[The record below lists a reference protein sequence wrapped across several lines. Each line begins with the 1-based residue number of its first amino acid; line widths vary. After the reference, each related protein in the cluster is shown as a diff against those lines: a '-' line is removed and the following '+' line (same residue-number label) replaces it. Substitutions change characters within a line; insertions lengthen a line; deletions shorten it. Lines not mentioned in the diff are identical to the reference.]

1 MKAIEIIMVPVAD
14 QQKAKEFYLQLGFEL
29 LADADMGNGERWVQ
43 VGLPGVPV
51 TLSLAKFHGIIIETA
66 DIEKDAADFKAKG
79 VEPGSID
86 NTPWGK
92 FCWLKDIDGNGLC
105 LHQNN

>member
-1 MKAIEIIMVPVAD
+1 MKAVEVIMIPVAD

-29 LADADMGNGERWVQ
+29 IADNDMGNGERWVQ
-43 VGLPGVPV
+43 VGLPGGGT

-66 DIEKDAADFKAKG
+66 DIEKDVNGFKEKG
-79 VEPGSID
+79 AEPGNID

-105 LHQNN
+105 LHQK